1 MNIYRPIQHILCRAV
16 IFLFYAVNN
25 FISNLVWGAPMLA
38 VFTGTGLF
46 LSARTGFFQ
55 ITGLRRWV
63 GGTVGTAFKGKKV
76 QKNGDGGSISQGQA
90 LCAALAAC
98 LGTGNIVGVATAITS
113 GGAGAVFWMLVSA
126 ILGTMTCCTENML
139 GIMYRR
145 RDSDGNWSGGPIMY
159 IEQGLGMKKLA
170 KIYAFFL
177 VGATLGMG
185 CMVQANSIA
194 SALQSA
200 VGVKPA
206 VTGIILSVLTLVI
219 ISGGIKRIAAFSTR
233 LIPILSAVFTAA
245 SLAVIAVNYKNI
257 LPCVRQ
263 IFSGAK
269 SMKAARFGIAR
280 GVFSNEAGLG
290 TSALIH
296 SSADCESPAQQGF
309 WGILEV
315 TLDTV
320 IMCTVTAFA
329 ILTSGADTKLPG
341 ARLSS
346 AAFACVFGKAGE
358 FLICV
363 SVCLFAFATLTAWAH
378 YGQLGAVYLFGEKSK
393 KAFLIIYAACIFL
406 GSVTKLDAVWSI
418 SDTLNGLMAIPNLF
432 AVLALSGQ
440 AVNQLGGNRLR
451 LRIGHN
457 FKNRNRKA

>member
-55 ITGLRRWV
+55 VTGIRRWV
-63 GGTVGTAFKGKKV
+63 SGTIGTAFKR
-76 QKNGDGGSISQGQA
+76 KNLHKSGDKGTISQTQA

-139 GIMYRR
+139 GIIYRR
-145 RDSDGNWSGGPIMY
+145 RDSDGNWSGGPVMY
-159 IEQGLGMKKLA
+159 IEQGLGKKSLA

-185 CMVQANSIA
+185 CMVQSNSVA
-194 SALQSA
+194 AALQSA

-206 VTGIILSVLTLVI
+206 VTGIILSVLTLLI
-219 ISGGIKRIAAFSTR
+219 ISGGIRRIAAFSTR

-257 LPCVRQ
+257 LPCVKQ

-269 SMKAARFGIAR
+269 NMKAARFGIAR

-296 SSADCESPAQQGF
+296 SSADCETPAQQGF

-329 ILTSGADTKLPG
+329 ILTSGADTQLSG
-341 ARLSS
+341 AELSS
-346 AAFACVFGKAGE
+346 AAFASVFGKAGE
-358 FLICV
+358 VLICL

-393 KAFLIIYAACIFL
+393 KPFLLVYSVCVFI

-440 AVNQLGGNRLR
+440 AVNQLGSNRLR

-457 FKNRNRKA
+457 FKNSNRKS